1 MGSVSGPNLY
11 RLTHPWVP
19 LPECDGWGLPRRRSG
34 PLLAE
39 KLLKYLLHTAALELR
54 SGGADIW
61 GMPRV
66 VEWSAQGGGVEEPFQ
81 TASRGRAKLV
91 LCRRRWCGVTMSF
104 LR

>member
-1 MGSVSGPNLY
+1 MVGSVSEGGVGEPPKLPPLDGPTE
-11 RLTHPWVP
+11 R
-19 LPECDGWGLPRRRSG
+19 GLDWA
-34 PLLAE
+34 LLAE
-39 KLLKYLLHTAALELR
+39 KLLKYLLHTAALEHR